1 MNCHNAFVAMYELK
15 LALANTSLSAEEKV
29 SGRRDVVVIVQ
40 IVRSSCYF
48 QTSLNVT
55 YHTAKTLLSNET
67 PNCLN
72 PVCTQI
78 KSKIGKRKLYCSG
91 SDVT

>member
-1 MNCHNAFVAMYELK
+1 MYELK

-29 SGRRDVVVIVQ
+29 RAKGAMLLLLTS
-40 IVRSSCYF
+40 VRSRCYF

-67 PNCLN
+67 TRCLD

-78 KSKIGKRKLYCSG
+78 KSKIGKSQLYSPRTY
-91 SDVT
+91 SP